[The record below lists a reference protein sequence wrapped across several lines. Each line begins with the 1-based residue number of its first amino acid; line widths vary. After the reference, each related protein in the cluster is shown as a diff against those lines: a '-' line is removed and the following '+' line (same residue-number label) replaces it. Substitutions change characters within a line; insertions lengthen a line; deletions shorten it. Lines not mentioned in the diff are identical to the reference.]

1 MPVITQVSSPPQP
14 EEKKPKAKHAHEY
27 KEQHVLFQPPKTE
40 NDNDEHGKSTGSS
53 GNTGNSED
61 SVHTN
66 GNKEGTLHA
75 AEHAFHKGKHAMLTG
90 HAVHTGQ
97 HALHTG
103 QYALHSGEHAVHT
116 GEHAV
121 HTGEHALHT
130 GEHALHTG
138 QHAVHTG
145 QHAVHTVENELSTNS
160 DNKRKKE
167 SSWPASEHVTL
178 NDVRKVT
185 GYRNVGCYKDALP
198 RAVPLLEGW
207 LGSNNHIQCP

>member
-75 AEHAFHKGKHAMLTG
+75 AEHAFHSGKHAMLTG

-97 HALHTG
+97 HALR
-103 QYALHSGEHAVHT
+103 T
-116 GEHAV
+116 GEY
-121 HTGEHALHT
+121 TL
-130 GEHALHTG
+130 
-138 QHAVHTG
+138 HTG